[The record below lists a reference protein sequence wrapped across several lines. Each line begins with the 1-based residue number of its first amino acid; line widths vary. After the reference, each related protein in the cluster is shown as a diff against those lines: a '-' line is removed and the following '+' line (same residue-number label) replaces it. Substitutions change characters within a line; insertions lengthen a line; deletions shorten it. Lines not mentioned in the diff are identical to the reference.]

1 MRTHANATPTRLRA
15 LKSIGTLLG
24 VVTTLLT
31 LWPPTPALSASHIIR
46 VGLRREIERIVVMSD
61 RPIALSA
68 GTAAPVRIDPGAY
81 EFAAT
86 PMGVAAAGVG
96 SFDGT
101 VRLVPAD
108 GARLYVDIHPYRGV
122 VELRRTA
129 AGHLTVIN
137 ELDLEEYL
145 YGVLKNEVDPQW
157 PTEALKAQAVASR
170 TWALY
175 NLSRFA
181 SEGYDVCATTE
192 CQVYYGV
199 TAEDPRT
206 SAAVDE
212 TRGQIMTYQGR
223 PIFAAYHSDSGGYTE
238 SSELVWGGAGYPYLK
253 GVADPYS
260 TGAPHHEWIVRI
272 DLSTFESRMR
282 RSGRMIANVT
292 GIEVA
297 EATPSGR
304 AALLRVTGAHGVLLL
319 KGAELRA
326 VLGVADLRST
336 LFTVRLVPDDP
347 PQAEFQ
353 GRGSGHGVGLSQ
365 WGARGMAEAGR
376 RYQEILSYYYNGIAF
391 ETK

>member
-1 MRTHANATPTRLRA
+1 MRTHGSVATTCPRA
-15 LKSIGTLLG
+15 LTSIGTLLG
-24 VVTTLLT
+24 VIAMLLM
-31 LWPPTPALSASHIIR
+31 LWPPMPARSESHLIR
-46 VGLRREIERIVVMSD
+46 VGLRREVERIVVMSD
-61 RPIALSA
+61 RSIALSA
-68 GTAAPVRIDPGAY
+68 GTAAPVRVEPGAY
-81 EFAAT
+81 EFTAT
-86 PMGVAAAGVG
+86 PTGVVAAGVG
-96 SFDGT
+96 SFDAV
-101 VRLVPAD
+101 VRLAPAD
-108 GARLYVDIHPYRGV
+108 GARLYLDIYPYRGV
-122 VELRRTA
+122 LELRRTA
-129 AGHLTVIN
+129 AGRLTVIN

-175 NLSRFA
+175 SLNRFA
-181 SEGYDVCATTE
+181 SEGYDVCATAD
-192 CQVYYGV
+192 CQVYRGV

-212 TRGQIMTYQGR
+212 TRGEVMTYQGR
-223 PIFAAYHSDSGGYTE
+223 PIFAAYHSDSGGSTE
-238 SSELVWGGAGYPYLK
+238 SSELVWGGAYPYLR

-260 TGAPHHEWIVRI
+260 VGAPRHEWIVRM
-272 DLSTFESRMR
+272 DLATFENRVR

-304 AALLRVTGAHGVLLL
+304 AALLRVAGAHGVLLL
-319 KGAELRA
+319 RGAELRA
-326 VLGVADLRST
+326 VLGADLRST

-347 PQAEFQ
+347 PQVEFQ

-365 WGARGMAEAGR
+365 WGARGMAEMGR
-376 RYQEILSYYYNGIAF
+376 RYQEILSYYYSGIAF

>member
-1 MRTHANATPTRLRA
+1 LT
-15 LKSIGTLLG
+15 SIGTLLG
-24 VVTTLLT
+24 VMAMLLM
-31 LWPPTPALSASHIIR
+31 LWPPMPARSESHLIR
-46 VGLRREIERIVVMSD
+46 VGLRREVERIVVMSD
-61 RPIALSA
+61 RSIALSA
-68 GTAAPVRIDPGAY
+68 GTAAPVRVGPGAY
-81 EFAAT
+81 EFTAT
-86 PMGVAAAGVG
+86 PTGVVATEVG
-96 SFDGT
+96 SFDAV
-101 VRLVPAD
+101 VRLAPAD
-108 GARLYVDIHPYRGV
+108 GARLYLDIYPYRGV
-122 VELRRTA
+122 LELRRTA
-129 AGHLTVIN
+129 AGRLTVIN

-175 NLSRFA
+175 SLNRFA
-181 SEGYDVCATTE
+181 SEGYDVCATAD
-192 CQVYYGV
+192 CQVYRGV

-212 TRGQIMTYQGR
+212 TRGEVMTYQGR
-223 PIFAAYHSDSGGYTE
+223 PIFAAYHSDSGGSTE
-238 SSELVWGGAGYPYLK
+238 SSELVWGGAYVYLR

-260 TGAPHHEWIVRI
+260 VGAPRHEWIVRM
-272 DLSTFESRMR
+272 DLATFENRVR

-304 AALLRVTGAHGVLLL
+304 AALLRVAGAHGVLLL
-319 KGAELRA
+319 RGAELRA
-326 VLGVADLRST
+326 VLGADLRST

-347 PQAEFQ
+347 PQVEFQ

-365 WGARGMAEAGR
+365 WGARGMAEVGR
-376 RYQEILSYYYNGIAF
+376 RYQEILSYYYSGIAF

>member
-1 MRTHANATPTRLRA
+1 MRAHDRDATCPCALRG
-15 LKSIGTLLG
+15 IGTLLG
-24 VVTTLLT
+24 IVATLMT
-31 LWPPTPALSASHIIR
+31 LWPPVPARSESQIIR
-46 VGLRREIERIVVMSD
+46 VGVRREIERVVVMSD

-68 GTAAPVRIDPGAY
+68 GTAAPVRVEPGAY
-81 EFAAT
+81 EFAPT
-86 PMGVAAAGVG
+86 PTGVAAAGVG
-96 SFDGT
+96 SFDT
-101 VRLVPAD
+101 AVRLAPAD
-108 GARLYVDIHPYRGV
+108 GARLYLDIRPYRGV

-129 AGHLTVIN
+129 AGRLTVIN

-157 PTEALKAQAVASR
+157 PAEALKAQAVASR

-175 NLSRFA
+175 SLNRFA
-181 SEGYDVCATTE
+181 LEGYDVRATTE
-192 CQVYYGV
+192 SQVYNGV

-206 SAAVDE
+206 TAAVDA
-212 TRGQIMTYQGR
+212 TRGEIMTYQGR
-223 PIFAAYHSDSGGYTE
+223 PIFAAYHSDSGGSTE
-238 SSELVWGGAGYPYLK
+238 SSELVWGGTSYPYLK

-260 TGAPHHEWIVRI
+260 VGAPRHEWTVRM
-272 DLSTFESRMR
+272 DLATFENRVR

-304 AALLRVTGAHGVLLL
+304 AALLRVSGAHGVLLL

-326 VLGVADLRST
+326 VLGADLRST

-347 PQAEFQ
+347 PQVEFQ
-353 GRGSGHGVGLSQ
+353 GRGNGHGVGLSQ

-376 RYQEILSYYYNGIAF
+376 RYQEILSYYYSGIVF

>member
-1 MRTHANATPTRLRA
+1 MRAHANATPRCPRA
-15 LKSIGTLLG
+15 LKSIGTLIG
-24 VVTTLLT
+24 VVTTLLI
-31 LWPPTPALSASHIIR
+31 LWPPTPALSESPLIR
-46 VGLRREIERIVVMSD
+46 VGVRREVERIIVMSD

-68 GTAAPVRIDPGAY
+68 GTAFRVRIDPGAY
-81 EFAAT
+81 EFT
-86 PMGVAAAGVG
+86 PTPTGVAAAGVG
-96 SFDGT
+96 SFDAT

-108 GARLYVDIHPYRGV
+108 GARLYLDIHPYRGI
-122 VELRRTA
+122 VELRRTG
-129 AGHLTVIN
+129 AGRLTVIN
-137 ELDLEEYL
+137 EVDLEEYL

-175 NLSRFA
+175 NFSRFA

-192 CQVYYGV
+192 CQVYSGV

-238 SSELVWGGAGYPYLK
+238 SSDLVWGGAGYPYLK

-260 TGAPHHEWIVRI
+260 IGAPRHEWIVRM
-272 DLSTFESRMR
+272 DLSTFESRVR
-282 RSGRMIANVT
+282 GSGRLITNVM

-304 AALLRVTGAHGVLLL
+304 AALLRIFGAHGVLIV

-326 VLGVADLRST
+326 VLGADLRST

-347 PQAEFQ
+347 PHVEFR

-365 WGARGMAEAGR
+365 WGARGMAEMGWK
-376 RYQEILSYYYNGIAF
+376 YQEILGYYYSGIAF

>member
-1 MRTHANATPTRLRA
+1 M
-15 LKSIGTLLG
+15 SIGTLLG
-24 VVTTLLT
+24 VMATLLM
-31 LWPPTPALSASHIIR
+31 LWAPAPARSESHIIR
-46 VGLRREIERIVVMSD
+46 VGLRREVERIVVMSD
-61 RPIALSA
+61 RPIALSV
-68 GTAAPVRIDPGAY
+68 GTSPPVRVEPGAY
-81 EFAAT
+81 EFT
-86 PMGVAAAGVG
+86 PTPTGVAATGVG
-96 SFDGT
+96 SFEAA
-101 VRLVPAD
+101 VRLAPAD
-108 GARLYVDIHPYRGV
+108 GARLYLDIHPYRGV

-129 AGHLTVIN
+129 AGRLTVIN

-175 NLSRFA
+175 SLNRFA
-181 SEGYDVCATTE
+181 SEGYDVCATAD
-192 CQVYYGV
+192 CQVYRGV

-212 TRGQIMTYQGR
+212 TRGEVMTYQGR
-223 PIFAAYHSDSGGYTE
+223 PIFAAYHSDSGGSTE
-238 SSELVWGGAGYPYLK
+238 SSELVWGGAYPYLR

-260 TGAPHHEWIVRI
+260 VGAPRHEWIVRM
-272 DLSTFESRMR
+272 DLATFENRVR
-282 RSGRMIANVT
+282 RSGRMITNVT

-304 AALLRVTGAHGVLLL
+304 AALLRVAGAHGVLLL

-326 VLGVADLRST
+326 VLGADLRST

-347 PQAEFQ
+347 PQVEFQ

-365 WGARGMAEAGR
+365 WGARGMAEMGR
-376 RYQEILSYYYNGIAF
+376 RYQEILGYYYSGIAF

>member
-1 MRTHANATPTRLRA
+1 M
-15 LKSIGTLLG
+15 SIGTLLG
-24 VVTTLLT
+24 VMATLLM
-31 LWPPTPALSASHIIR
+31 LEAPAPARSESHIIR
-46 VGLRREIERIVVMSD
+46 VGLRREVERIVVISD
-61 RPIALSA
+61 RPIALSV
-68 GTAAPVRIDPGAY
+68 GTSAPVRVEPGAY
-81 EFAAT
+81 EFT
-86 PMGVAAAGVG
+86 PTPTGVAATGVG
-96 SFDGT
+96 SFEAA
-101 VRLVPAD
+101 VRLAPAD
-108 GARLYVDIHPYRGV
+108 GARLYLDIHPYRGV

-129 AGHLTVIN
+129 AGRLTVIN

-175 NLSRFA
+175 SLNRFA
-181 SEGYDVCATTE
+181 SEGYDVCATAD
-192 CQVYYGV
+192 CQVYRGV

-212 TRGQIMTYQGR
+212 TRGEVMTYQGR
-223 PIFAAYHSDSGGYTE
+223 PIFAAYHSDSGGSTE
-238 SSELVWGGAGYPYLK
+238 SSELVWGGAYPYLR

-260 TGAPHHEWIVRI
+260 VGAPRHEWIVRM
-272 DLSTFESRMR
+272 DLATFENRVR
-282 RSGRMIANVT
+282 RSGRMITNVT

-304 AALLRVTGAHGVLLL
+304 AALLRVAGAHGVLLL

-326 VLGVADLRST
+326 VLGADLRST

-347 PQAEFQ
+347 PQVEFQ

-365 WGARGMAEAGR
+365 WGARGMAEMGR
-376 RYQEILSYYYNGIAF
+376 RYQEILSYYYSGIAF